1 MLTEALKPVNLN
13 LLIGVE
19 RARSGI
25 EEPPNSS
32 ESLLTTNR
40 SGREF
45 YWHWLWRRGGQCF
58 CAHETTMSIIRPAR
72 LRGVRTNK
80 SDCRF
85 PAGRDDICEVVR
97 RSQIYTCKL
106 ATCKFWDKC
115 KSSVSSF
122 TENIFENSRKCFS
135 LCWVLVRSRNFRDVE
150 QRRRLC
156 KTRVFFWILQW
167 EWDFGDGKW
176 GLQMKRAR
184 KWDWYPRPPPHPWGP
199 SYFKDTPQS
208 LRTLLFQR
216 WHLECL
222 EIPSFGSL
230 DLGFLFYQYGCDS
243 LLQELSVPLFWSWTQ
258 NNPQLHPV
266 HLAHRLFSVSSW
278 GQGKT

>member
-1 MLTEALKPVNLN
+1 MSLERFRKSPCSSLSVRVIQREVTFQKLLTLISEKSSSYYWPRSGGGRKGAAIRASMLTEALKPVNLN

-19 RARSGI
+19 RARSES

-58 CAHETTMSIIRPAR
+58 CAHETTMSMICPAR

-85 PAGRDDICEVVR
+85 PAGRDDSCEVVR

-106 ATCKFWDKC
+106 ATCKFWDRQC
-115 KSSVSSF
+115 KRSVSSF

-156 KTRVFFWILQW
+156 KTRVFFSIL
-167 EWDFGDGKW
+167 
-176 GLQMKRAR
+176 
-184 KWDWYPRPPPHPWGP
+184 
-199 SYFKDTPQS
+199 
-208 LRTLLFQR
+208 
-216 WHLECL
+216 
-222 EIPSFGSL
+222 
-230 DLGFLFYQYGCDS
+230 
-243 LLQELSVPLFWSWTQ
+243 
-258 NNPQLHPV
+258 
-266 HLAHRLFSVSSW
+266 
-278 GQGKT
+278 

>member
-1 MLTEALKPVNLN
+1 
-13 LLIGVE
+13 
-19 RARSGI
+19 
-25 EEPPNSS
+25 
-32 ESLLTTNR
+32 
-40 SGREF
+40 
-45 YWHWLWRRGGQCF
+45 
-58 CAHETTMSIIRPAR
+58 MSMIRPAR

-184 KWDWYPRPPPHPWGP
+184 KWDWYPRPPPP
-199 SYFKDTPQS
+199 S

-216 WHLECL
+216 HPPILE
-222 EIPSFGSL
+222 
-230 DLGFLFYQYGCDS
+230 D
-243 LLQELSVPLFWSWTQ
+243 PLISKMTPRVFR
-258 NNPQLHPV
+258 NPQFWFIRSWIPLLSIWLRFFAPRTECAV
-266 HLAHRLFSVSSW
+266 VLVLDTKQSTVTPRSPCSSFVFRFQLGPRENLIILVRSLF
-278 GQGKT
+278 KLL